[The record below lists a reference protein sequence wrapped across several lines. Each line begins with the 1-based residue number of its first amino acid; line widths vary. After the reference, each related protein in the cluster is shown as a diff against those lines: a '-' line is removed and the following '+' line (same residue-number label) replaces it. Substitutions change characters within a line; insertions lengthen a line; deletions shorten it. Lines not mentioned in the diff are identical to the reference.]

1 MRGDNYR
8 LSTSRG
14 LILVNYGENRR
25 WKIILSSGLDDD
37 IGPKR
42 ERGRER
48 EDGWS
53 HPVAERFR
61 SPMEIITIRSFRGL
75 LSVGAPDTD
84 ARSISLVV
92 R

>member
-14 LILVNYGENRR
+14 LIVNYGENRR

-37 IGPKR
+37 IGPKS

-61 SPMEIITIRSFRGL
+61 SPMEIITIRPFRGL
-75 LSVGAPDTD
+75 LSVGAAD